1 VGGDHCRV
9 GLVVVVGE
17 IVQRPVDAADDAGA
31 VRLAEPRPL
40 VRQQDAGDA
49 GAGSS
54 RGRKMPSTPSAV
66 QQSPAAV
73 RSTRRP
79 RLLLTIIV
87 FFGSGEAR
95 PIFLA
100 IE

>member
-1 VGGDHCRV
+1 MG
-9 GLVVVVGE
+9 
-17 IVQRPVDAADDAGA
+17 
-31 VRLAEPRPL
+31 
-40 VRQQDAGDA
+40 QQDAGDA
-49 GAGSS
+49 AASSSRGTVGS

-66 QQSPAAV
+66 QQSPSAV
-73 RSTRRP
+73 RSTRKP

-87 FFGSGEAR
+87 FFGIGEAR